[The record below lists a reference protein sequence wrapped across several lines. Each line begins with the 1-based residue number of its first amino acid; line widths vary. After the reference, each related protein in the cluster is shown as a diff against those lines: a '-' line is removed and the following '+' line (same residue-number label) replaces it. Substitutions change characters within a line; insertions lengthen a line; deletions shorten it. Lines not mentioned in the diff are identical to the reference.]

1 MRKIRGMMQKGWTRK
16 KSVMQDVRKTCI
28 LGWGPRLW
36 RDRQIYKPRRDFL
49 RDYQKEM
56 LFIPV
61 CLLMALILSSCSLK
75 MYAVNRMGDAMAG
88 SGSTFAR
95 DDNPELIRA
104 ATPFS
109 LKLME
114 SLLAESPEHRG
125 LLLAAARG
133 FTQYG
138 YAFIQQDADEVEND
152 DLHRAIELRRYAR
165 RLYLRARDYGLRG
178 LETSHEGIRDELYRD
193 PESAV
198 QGLVME
204 DVPLIYWTAA
214 SWGKAISLS
223 KDNPDLIADLPQM
236 ESLIY
241 RALELEEAYD
251 HGAIHVFLIALE
263 SSRAGKAPEE
273 QKQVRLH
280 FRRAV
285 ELSRGMLA
293 APLVTMAENISV
305 GTQDRKEFTDLLN
318 RALAIDADAIPEW
331 RLNNLIMQRRAAW
344 LLSRIDDL
352 FLE

>member
-1 MRKIRGMMQKGWTRK
+1 MLFGGEIDMRKTR
-16 KSVMQDVRKTCI
+16 S
-28 LGWGPRLW
+28 LN
-36 RDRQIYKPRRDFL
+36 
-49 RDYQKEM
+49 QKEK
-56 LFIPV
+56 LFIPI
-61 CLLMALILSSCSLK
+61 CLLMTLILSSCSLNK
-75 MYAVNRMGDAMAG
+75 YAVNKMGDALAG
-88 SGSTFAR
+88 SGTTFAS

-109 LKLME
+109 LKLIE

-125 LLLAAARG
+125 LLLAAVRG

-138 YAFIQQDADEVEND
+138 YAFIEQDADEVEND
-152 DLHRAIELRRYAR
+152 DLERAMELRRYAR
-165 RLYLRARDYGLRG
+165 RLYIRARDYGLRG
-178 LETSHEGIRDELYRD
+178 LETSHEGIREELYRD

-198 QGLVME
+198 QRLEME

-223 KDNPDLIADLPQM
+223 KDDPDLIADLPQM

-241 RALELEEAYD
+241 RALELDEAYD
-251 HGAIHVFLIALE
+251 NGAIHVFLIALE
-263 SSRAGKAPEE
+263 SSRPGQSLEE

-280 FRRAV
+280 FRRAM

-293 APLVTMAENISV
+293 APMVSMAENVSV
-305 GTQDRKEFTDLLN
+305 GTQDGKEFTDLLS
-318 RALAIDADAIPEW
+318 RALAIDADEIPDW

-344 LLSRIDDL
+344 LLSRKEDL

>member
-1 MRKIRGMMQKGWTRK
+1 MRKTRSLIQEGK
-16 KSVMQDVRKTCI
+16 
-28 LGWGPRLW
+28 
-36 RDRQIYKPRRDFL
+36 
-49 RDYQKEM
+49 

-61 CLLMALILSSCSLK
+61 LLMMALIFSSCSLQR
-75 MYAVNRMGDAMAG
+75 YAVNRMGDAMAG
-88 SGSTFAR
+88 SGSTFAS

-109 LKLME
+109 LKLIE

-138 YAFIQQDADEVEND
+138 YAFTEQDADEVENE
-152 DLHRAIELRRYAR
+152 DLQRAIELRRDAR
-165 RLYLRARDYGLRG
+165 RLYIRARDYGLRG
-178 LETSHEGIRDELYRD
+178 LETSHKGIRDELYRD
-193 PESAV
+193 PDSAV
-198 QGLVME
+198 QGLVVE

-214 SWGKAISLS
+214 SWGAAISLS
-223 KDNPDLIADLPQM
+223 KDDPDLIADLPQM

-241 RALELEEAYD
+241 RALELDEDYD
-251 HGAIHVFLIALE
+251 YGAIHVFLIALE
-263 SSRAGKAPEE
+263 SSRPGKAPEDQE
-273 QKQVRLH
+273 QVRLH

-293 APLVTMAENISV
+293 APMVAMAENVSV
-305 GTQDRKEFTDLLN
+305 VSQDRKEFTDFLN
-318 RALAIDADAIPEW
+318 RALAIDADAVPEW

>member
-1 MRKIRGMMQKGWTRK
+1 MRKTRSIIQEGK
-16 KSVMQDVRKTCI
+16 
-28 LGWGPRLW
+28 LL
-36 RDRQIYKPRRDFL
+36 
-49 RDYQKEM
+49 
-56 LFIPV
+56 IPI
-61 CLLMALILSSCSLK
+61 CLLMVFIFSSCSMK
-75 MYAVNRMGDAMAG
+75 RYAVNRMGDALAG
-88 SGSTFAR
+88 SGSTFAS

-138 YAFIQQDADEVEND
+138 YAFTEQDADEVEND
-152 DLHRAIELRRYAR
+152 DLQHAIELRQYAR
-165 RLYLRARDYGLRG
+165 RLFIRARDYGLRG

-198 QGLVME
+198 RELVTE

-223 KDNPDLIADLPQM
+223 KDDPDLIVDLPQM

-241 RALELEEAYD
+241 RALELDEAYD
-251 HGAIHVFLIALE
+251 YGAIHVFLIALE
-263 SSRAGKAPEE
+263 SSRPGNAPEE

-285 ELSRGMLA
+285 ELSRGELA
-293 APLVTMAENISV
+293 APMVSMAENVSV

-318 RALAIDADAIPEW
+318 KALAIDADAIPEW
-331 RLNNLIMQRRAAW
+331 RLSNLIMQRRAAW

>member
-1 MRKIRGMMQKGWTRK
+1 MRKTRSLIQEGK
-16 KSVMQDVRKTCI
+16 
-28 LGWGPRLW
+28 
-36 RDRQIYKPRRDFL
+36 
-49 RDYQKEM
+49 
-56 LFIPV
+56 LFIPIF
-61 CLLMALILSSCSLK
+61 LLMALILSSCSLK
-75 MYAVNRMGDAMAG
+75 KYAVNRMGDAMAG
-88 SGSTFAR
+88 TGSTFAS

-109 LKLME
+109 LKLIE

-125 LLLAAARG
+125 LLLAASRG

-138 YAFIQQDADEVEND
+138 YAFTEQDADEVEND
-152 DLHRAIELRRYAR
+152 DLQRAIELRRYAR
-165 RLYLRARDYGLRG
+165 RLYIRARDYGLRG

-198 QGLVME
+198 QRLVKE

-214 SWGKAISLS
+214 SWGAAISLS
-223 KDNPDLIADLPQM
+223 KDDPDLIADLPQM

-241 RALELEEAYD
+241 RALELDEAYD
-251 HGAIHVFLIALE
+251 YGAIHVFLIALE
-263 SSRAGKAPEE
+263 SSRPGNAPEE

-293 APLVTMAENISV
+293 APMVTMAENVSV

-331 RLNNLIMQRRAAW
+331 RLSTLIMQRRAAW

>member
-1 MRKIRGMMQKGWTRK
+1 MRKTRSMIQEGK
-16 KSVMQDVRKTCI
+16 
-28 LGWGPRLW
+28 LL
-36 RDRQIYKPRRDFL
+36 
-49 RDYQKEM
+49 
-56 LFIPV
+56 IPI
-61 CLLMALILSSCSLK
+61 CLLMVLVFSSCSMK
-75 MYAVNRMGDAMAG
+75 RYAVNRMGDALAG
-88 SGSTFAR
+88 SGSTFAS

-109 LKLME
+109 LKLIE

-138 YAFIQQDADEVEND
+138 YAFTEQDADEIEYD
-152 DLHRAIELRRYAR
+152 DLQRAIELRRYAR
-165 RLYLRARDYGLRG
+165 RLYIRAKDYGLRG

-198 QGLVME
+198 QRLVVE

-214 SWGKAISLS
+214 SWGAAISLS
-223 KDNPDLIADLPQM
+223 KDDPELIADLPQM

-241 RALELEEAYD
+241 RALELDEAYD
-251 HGAIHVFLIALE
+251 NGAIHVFMIVLE
-263 SSRAGKAPEE
+263 SSRPGNAPEE
-273 QKQVRLH
+273 QKLVRFH
-280 FRRAV
+280 FQRAV

-293 APLVTMAENISV
+293 APMVSMAENVSV
-305 GTQDRKEFTDLLN
+305 STQDRKEFTDLLN
-318 RALAIDADAIPEW
+318 RALAIDADALPEW
-331 RLNNLIMQRRAAW
+331 RLNTLIMQRRAAW

>member
-1 MRKIRGMMQKGWTRK
+1 MRKTR
-16 KSVMQDVRKTCI
+16 
-28 LGWGPRLW
+28 RLI
-36 RDRQIYKPRRDFL
+36 QEGK
-49 RDYQKEM
+49 
-56 LFIPV
+56 LFIPI
-61 CLLMALILSSCSLK
+61 CLLITLFSSSCSMK
-75 MYAVNRMGDAMAG
+75 RYAVNRMGDALAG
-88 SGSTFAR
+88 SGTTFAS
-95 DDNPELIRA
+95 DDSPELIRDA
-104 ATPFS
+104 VPFS

-114 SLLAESPEHRG
+114 SLLAENPEHIG

-138 YAFIQQDADEVEND
+138 FAFVEQDADEVEND
-152 DLHRAIELRRYAR
+152 DLMRAIELRQDAR

-198 QGLVME
+198 QGLVAE

-214 SWGKAISLS
+214 SWGAAISLS
-223 KDNPDLIADLPQM
+223 KDDPELIADLPQM

-241 RALELEEAYD
+241 RALELDEAYD
-251 HGAIHVFLIALE
+251 YGAIHVFLIALE
-263 SSRAGKAPEE
+263 SSSPGKAPED

-280 FRRAV
+280 FQRAV

-293 APLVTMAENISV
+293 SPMVTMAENVSI

-318 RALAIDADAIPEW
+318 RALAIDADDMPEW

>member
-1 MRKIRGMMQKGWTRK
+1 MLFSWEIDMRKTRSLIQEGK
-16 KSVMQDVRKTCI
+16 
-28 LGWGPRLW
+28 LL
-36 RDRQIYKPRRDFL
+36 
-49 RDYQKEM
+49 
-56 LFIPV
+56 IPI
-61 CLLMALILSSCSLK
+61 CLLMVLIFSSCSMK
-75 MYAVNRMGDAMAG
+75 RYAINRMGDALAG
-88 SGSTFAR
+88 SGTTFAS
-95 DDNPELIRA
+95 DDNPELIRT

-109 LKLME
+109 LKLIE
-114 SLLAESPEHRG
+114 SLLAESPKHRG

-138 YAFIQQDADEVEND
+138 YAFTEQDADEIEND
-152 DLHRAIELRRYAR
+152 DLQRAIELRQHAR

-193 PESAV
+193 PEGAV
-198 QGLVME
+198 QGLVAE

-214 SWGKAISLS
+214 SWGAAISLS
-223 KDNPDLIADLPQM
+223 KDNPDLIVDLPQM

-241 RALELEEAYD
+241 RALELDEAYD
-251 HGAIHVFLIALE
+251 YGSIHVFLIALE
-263 SSRAGKAPEE
+263 SSRPGNAPEE
-273 QKQVRLH
+273 QKLVRHH

-293 APLVTMAENISV
+293 APMVSMAENVSV

-352 FLE
+352 ILE

>member
-1 MRKIRGMMQKGWTRK
+1 MRKTRSMMQEG
-16 KSVMQDVRKTCI
+16 
-28 LGWGPRLW
+28 
-36 RDRQIYKPRRDFL
+36 
-49 RDYQKEM
+49 M
-56 LFIPV
+56 LFIPI
-61 CLLMALILSSCSLK
+61 CILMALILSSCSLR
-75 MYAVNRMGDAMAG
+75 MYAVNRMGDALSG
-88 SGSTFAR
+88 SSSTFAS

-125 LLLAAARG
+125 LLLAAASG

-138 YAFIQQDADEVEND
+138 YAFTEQDADRVEND
-152 DLHRAIELRRYAR
+152 DLKRAIELRRDAR

-198 QGLVME
+198 QELVTE

-214 SWGKAISLS
+214 SWGAAISLS
-223 KDNPDLIADLPQM
+223 KDDPDLIADLPQM
-236 ESLIY
+236 EALIY
-241 RALELEEAYD
+241 RALELDEAYD
-251 HGAIHVFLIALE
+251 HGAIHGFLIALE
-263 SSRAGKAPEE
+263 SSKAGRAPEE
-273 QKQVRLH
+273 QKQVRFH

-285 ELSRGMLA
+285 ELSRGELA
-293 APLVTMAENISV
+293 APMVTMAENVSV

-331 RLNNLIMQRRAAW
+331 RLSNLIMQRRAAW